1 MKSSLSK
8 ITEMTQV
15 TKQVHISVIGENR
28 IIVSRFEQLLWLS
41 ETNIR
46 LQLPHK
52 DLIIQGEHLVV
63 KTLTAE
69 KLEVSGTLSMIQFEG
84 R

>member
-1 MKSSLSK
+1 M
-8 ITEMTQV
+8 
-15 TKQVHISVIGENR
+15 SVIGENR
-28 IIVSRFEQLLWLS
+28 IMISRYEQLLWLS

-46 LQLPHK
+46 VGLQHK

-63 KTLTAE
+63 KILTAE